1 MRILV
6 IHPNDPSTQFL
17 CRLYED
23 LPNVTKLTEENSDKE
38 IREALQHG
46 NYDLYM
52 FLGHGGEDGLY
63 APTKVR
69 HEWMQFGRC
78 IINSSHVQFM
88 RNKVCF
94 GIWCNANIFAVK
106 YSLTGIFTGMVIS
119 EIIEAYMWN
128 VPVKDQEEMTAHD
141 ELWCGA
147 LKDCYNNTSLELVPE
162 KMEARIAANVLP
174 QWVPAMRIAPLF
186 LKKIALKME
195 LLTMC

>member
-23 LPNVTKLTEENSDKE
+23 LPNVTKLTEKNSNSE
-38 IREALQHG
+38 ITEALQHG

-63 APTKVR
+63 APNGSQ
-69 HEWMQFGRC
+69 QFGRH
-78 IINSSHVQFM
+78 IINSGHVQFM
-88 RNKVCF
+88 RDKICF
-94 GIWCNANIFAVK
+94 GVWCNANIFAVK

-128 VPVKDQEEMTAHD
+128 VPVKDQEEMTAHN
-141 ELWCGA
+141 ELWGGA
-147 LKDCYNNTSLELVPE
+147 LKDCYNNTSLVLVPE
-162 KMEARIAANVLP
+162 KMYHYISDKFKRD
-174 QWVPAMRIAPLF
+174 MTPLEEF
-186 LKKIALKME
+186 NFNSIWYFDE
-195 LLTMC
+195 GEEIY

>member
-23 LPNVTKLTEENSDKE
+23 LPNVTKLTEKNSNSE
-38 IREALQHG
+38 ITEALQHG

-63 APTKVR
+63 APNGSQ
-69 HEWMQFGRC
+69 QFGRH
-78 IINSSHVQFM
+78 IINSGHVQFM
-88 RNKVCF
+88 RDKICF
-94 GIWCNANIFAVK
+94 GVWCNANIFAVK

-128 VPVKDQEEMTAHD
+128 VPVKDQEEMSAHN

-147 LKDCYNNTSLELVPE
+147 LRDCCNNTSSVLVPE
-162 KMEARIAANVLP
+162 KMYHYIRDRFKRD
-174 QWVPAMRIAPLF
+174 MTPLEEF
-186 LKKIALKME
+186 NFNSIWYFDKGEEIY
-195 LLTMC
+195 

>member
-23 LPNVTKLTEENSDKE
+23 LPNVTKLTEKSSNSE
-38 IREALQHG
+38 ITEALQHG

-63 APTKVR
+63 APNGSQ
-69 HEWMQFGRC
+69 QFGRH
-78 IINSSHVQFM
+78 IINSNHVQFM
-88 RNKVCF
+88 RGKTCF

-119 EIIEAYMWN
+119 EIIEAYMRN
-128 VPVKDQEEMTAHD
+128 IPVKDQEEMTAHD

-147 LKDCYNNTSLELVPE
+147 LKDCYNNTSLVLVPE
-162 KMEARIAANVLP
+162 KMYHYINDKFKRYMTTLEEFNFNSI
-174 QWVPAMRIAPLF
+174 WYFDEGEEIY
-186 LKKIALKME
+186 
-195 LLTMC
+195 